1 MTSTKYLKHRQTSE
15 RFFQWQLQTLLL
27 PLFNLSVLNSL
38 SNNFCHTPTWKL
50 FTGKLKY
57 LIQFLRRRKR
67 IITLISISF
76 PHCYCFSAIFS
87 SYCRLKIFSPYCWF
101 VLLHWYGHSM
111 PLYTLI
117 SYYVFEVNLINGNV
131 KLLRFIGARS
141 FNILNNRNWNKR
153 RLYSFCSKCKLLQA
167 QPSEPLF
174 NE

>member
-15 RFFQWQLQTLLL
+15 TLFQWQLQTLLL

-101 VLLHWYGHSM
+101 VHIFGM
-111 PLYTLI
+111 
-117 SYYVFEVNLINGNV
+117 
-131 KLLRFIGARS
+131 R
-141 FNILNNRNWNKR
+141 NIQSA
-153 RLYSFCSKCKLLQA
+153 LYSIDMYIVCHYIHLYHITFSK
-167 QPSEPLF
+167 
-174 NE
+174 